1 MRWKIEEI
9 HKSIAIREETS
20 MSVYQMGRLR
30 VIDLSKQLDPNTES
44 RRCHLFRFN
53 TGGRIPDFHTHMDL
67 MSHLGTHVECP
78 YHHNDNWPDVQA
90 LPLTCF
96 MGRAVY
102 VKIIDLKPNGH
113 ILPADMERACGSRIE
128 KGDIV
133 IIDSPFAMD
142 PFTEKTNTGEDKR
155 LFLCREVAEWFV
167 EKEVKCVGFGDG
179 VSIENSYEDVC
190 AFHDVLMA
198 KNIVF
203 LEVLK
208 NLDKLRTDIFFMSYS
223 PLPIKGLDSSPVRAY
238 AIEGIEEF
246 SK

>member
-1 MRWKIEEI
+1 
-9 HKSIAIREETS
+9 
-20 MSVYQMGRLR
+20 MGRLR
-30 VIDLSKQLDPNTES
+30 VVDLSKRLDPATET

-53 TGGRIPDFHTHMDL
+53 TGGRIPDYHTHMDL

-78 YHHNDNWPDVQA
+78 YHHNDGWPDVQA

-102 VKIIDLKPNGH
+102 AKIGDLKPNSH
-113 ILPADMERACGSRIE
+113 IMPADMERACGAKI
-128 KGDIV
+128 KKDDIV
-133 IIDSPFAMD
+133 IIDSPYGIE
-142 PFTEKTNTGEDKR
+142 PFTRKINTAEDQR
-155 LFLCREVAEWFV
+155 LFVCREVAEWFA

-208 NLDKLRTDIFFMSYS
+208 NLDKLNADIFFMSYS

>member
-1 MRWKIEEI
+1 M
-9 HKSIAIREETS
+9 

-30 VIDLSKQLDPNTES
+30 VIDLSKPLDPATET
-44 RRCHLFRFN
+44 RRCSLFRFN
-53 TGGRIPDFHTHMDL
+53 TGGPIPDFRTHMDL
-67 MSHLGTHVECP
+67 MSHLGTHVEAP
-78 YHHNDNWPDVQA
+78 YHHREDWPDVPS
-90 LPLTCF
+90 LPLTSF
-96 MGRAVY
+96 LGRAVY
-102 VKIIDLKPNGH
+102 AMISDLQPNSH
-113 ILPADMERACGSRIE
+113 IMPADMERNYGAKI
-128 KGDIV
+128 KPGDIV
-133 IIDSPFAMD
+133 ILDSPYGIE
-142 PFTEKTNTGEDKR
+142 PFTAMTNTDKDRR
-155 LFLCREVAEWFV
+155 LFIGREVAEWFA

-208 NLDKLRTDIFFMSYS
+208 NLDKLRSGIFFMSYS

>member
-1 MRWKIEEI
+1 
-9 HKSIAIREETS
+9 
-20 MSVYQMGRLR
+20 MSVFQMGKLR
-30 VIDLSKQLDPNTES
+30 IIDLSKQLDPASET
-44 RRCHLFRFN
+44 RRCNLFRFN
-53 TGGRIPDFHTHMDL
+53 TGGPIPDYQTNMDL

-78 YHHNDNWPDVQA
+78 YHHSDDWPDIHA
-90 LPLTCF
+90 LPLTRF

-102 VKIIDLKPNGH
+102 AKITDLQPNSH
-113 ILPADMERACGSRIE
+113 ILPADMERTCGPKIN
-128 KGDIV
+128 KDDIV
-133 IIDSPFAMD
+133 ILDSPYYIE
-142 PFTEKTNTGEDKR
+142 PFTSKRNTDEDER
-155 LFLCREVAEWFV
+155 LFVCRELAEWFA

-179 VSIENSYEDVC
+179 VSIENSNEDVC

-208 NLDKLRTDIFFMSYS
+208 NLDKLNTDVFFVSYS

-246 SK
+246 SI

>member
-1 MRWKIEEI
+1 
-9 HKSIAIREETS
+9 

-30 VIDLSKQLDPNTES
+30 VIDLTKQLDPETET
-44 RRCHLFRFN
+44 RRCRLFRFN

-67 MSHLGTHVECP
+67 MSHLGTHVECT
-78 YHHNDNWPDVQA
+78 YHHHDDWPDVQA
-90 LPLTCF
+90 LPLTSF
-96 MGRAVY
+96 MGRAIY
-102 VKIIDLKPNGH
+102 VKITDLKPNSH
-113 ILPADMERACGSRIE
+113 IMPADMERACGNKIKRD
-128 KGDIV
+128 DIV
-133 IIDSPFAMD
+133 IIDSPYAIE
-142 PFTEKTNTGEDKR
+142 PFTAKTNSDEDQR
-155 LFLCREVAEWFV
+155 LFICRETAEWFA

-179 VSIENSYEDVC
+179 VSIENNNEDVS

-198 KNIVF
+198 RNIVF

-208 NLDKLRTDIFFMSYS
+208 NLDKLKTDTFFMSYS